1 MNNQDKSTH
10 TLARATHDALLVHLT
25 HERDWLQSARESL
38 LLVRRSAMTGDLPAL
53 DRALHE
59 QAALT
64 VARTELAA
72 ARQRLFQQAA
82 DQLDLRQQP
91 VTLLAIAARLPVP
104 VRKPVLAV
112 RRDLAHRAR
121 HVRAVAAGTLSMLSQ
136 TRQFVDGI
144 LGDLLGATP
153 TEARYSSDG
162 QRQESTGRA
171 LVECRT

>member
-1 MNNQDKSTH
+1 MNQHHHKLT
-10 TLARATHDALLVHLT
+10 RATHDALLLHLSR
-25 HERDWLQSARESL
+25 ERDWLQAARDSL
-38 LLVRRSAMTGDLPAL
+38 LLLRRSAMTGDLSAL

-64 VARTELAA
+64 AVRSELSTT
-72 ARQRLFQQAA
+72 RERVFRQAA
-82 DQLDLRQQP
+82 NELGVPQQP

-104 VRKPVLAV
+104 ARKPVLAV
-112 RRDLAHRAR
+112 RRELAQRAR
-121 HVRAVAAGTLSMLSQ
+121 HVRTVAAGTLSLLAQ